1 MRPFHLG
8 KMVAMKYNLFA
19 KFWLAAALVIA
30 SFSPAASSFV
40 PVTGAA
46 PVAPQ
51 SASAVAA
58 ARPLVSTISAAGAFS
73 FPVVQQPAGQPGYV
87 SSATGKV
94 TEFGM
99 AAKYGSQGFLA
110 HNNLAGA
117 SFFSVEVGDAI
128 TLTYADGST
137 GNFEVTQVR
146 RLRAVSPNSPTSRFI
161 DLDNNNA
168 SLTAVDLFYQTY
180 GIQDTVVLQTCIAN
194 GDELSWGRLF
204 IIATPVTLV
213 SAPQ

>member
-1 MRPFHLG
+1 
-8 KMVAMKYNLFA
+8 MKYNLFA
-19 KFWLAAALVIA
+19 KFCLAVALVIA
-30 SFSPAASSFV
+30 SFSPAVSSFV

-51 SASAVAA
+51 SAPAITA

-117 SFFSVEVGDAI
+117 SFFDVEVGAVV
-128 TLTYADGST
+128 TVTYADGST
-137 GNFEVTQVR
+137 DHFEVTQIR
-146 RLRAVSPNSPTSRFI
+146 RLQAVSPNSPTSRFI

-180 GIQDTVVLQTCIAN
+180 GVKDNLVLQTCIAK
-194 GDELSWGRLF
+194 GDQLSWGRLF

-213 SAPQ
+213 SAAQ

>member
-1 MRPFHLG
+1 
-8 KMVAMKYNLFA
+8 MVATMKYNLFA
-19 KFWLAAALVIA
+19 KFCLAAALVIA
-30 SFSPAASSFV
+30 SFSPAVSSFV

-51 SASAVAA
+51 SAYALAA

-87 SSATGKV
+87 SSTTGKV

-99 AAKYGSQGFLA
+99 ALKYGSQGFLA

-117 SFFSVEVGDAI
+117 SFFSVEVGDVI

-137 GNFEVTQVR
+137 DNFEVTQIR
-146 RLRAVSPNSPTSRFI
+146 RLQAVSPNSPTSRFI

-180 GIQDTVVLQTCIAN
+180 GVKDTLVLQTCIAK
-194 GDELSWGRLF
+194 GDQLSWGRLF
-204 IIATPVTLV
+204 IVANPVTLV
-213 SAPQ
+213 SAAQ